1 MWAGLPDDVWF
12 PRSDQHISSV
22 VCALPEVISSISAV
36 VWLSMVFRQTSLSQL
51 MSSFR
56 VPELEIVKINGF
68 LSGEKM
74 LKVHMYAHVLAFC
87 YLLVLGI
94 LILTLTVT
102 VKHPLILTLTI
113 NPKLT
118 PTLNLS
124 LTLGT
129 QY

>member
-22 VCALPEVISSISAV
+22 VRALPEVISSISAV
-36 VWLSMVFRQTSLSQL
+36 VWLSMVFRQTSLSHL

-94 LILTLTVT
+94 LILTVT